1 MFFLDGMN
9 ESGFRKTRTTDF
21 LTEAFKPAN
30 EKFWN
35 IYKLTFPTFVKS
47 LPVVQLSN
55 RLLKK
60 IFNFDLDENVG
71 KAGSIRLLPDDLLD
85 VYEHNINIRAGI
97 CNFEKINCY
106 SFLQPFASVHGVYF
120 DTRDGL
126 KLKIGDKLGG
136 APEIGKLDELSNLKQ
151 KFNFPI
157 SIINGK
163 DDINYIKEGR
173 IMLKLNNNSKQ
184 YIINNASHNVH
195 LENKEMYL
203 DVFSDIY
210 N

>member
-1 MFFLDGMN
+1 MN

-47 LPVVQLSN
+47 LPIIQLSN
-55 RLLKK
+55 RLLKRLN
-60 IFNFDLDENVG
+60 IDLDENVSQ
-71 KAGSIRLLPDDLLD
+71 AGSIKLTPDDLLS
-85 VYEHNINIRAGI
+85 VYQTNINIRSGI
-97 CNFEKINCY
+97 CNIEKINCY

-151 KFNFPI
+151 KFNILKNAKGKIDI
-157 SIINGK
+157 SYALDSMEELSYVDGAHYSPDANKLIAERIFK
-163 DDINYIKEGR
+163 EIKEN
-173 IMLKLNNNSKQ
+173 LN
-184 YIINNASHNVH
+184 
-195 LENKEMYL
+195 
-203 DVFSDIY
+203 
-210 N
+210 